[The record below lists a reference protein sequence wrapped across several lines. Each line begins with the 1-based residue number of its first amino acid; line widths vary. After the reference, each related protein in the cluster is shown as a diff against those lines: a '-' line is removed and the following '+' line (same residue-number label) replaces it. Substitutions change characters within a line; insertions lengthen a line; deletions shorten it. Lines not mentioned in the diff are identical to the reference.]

1 MISMHTAIGAVID
14 SVEEADLLLS
24 TTGFISRT
32 AHFTQDRSGNFYMIG
47 SMGLLSSLGLGLAL
61 MRPDRRVVV
70 LDGDGS
76 ALMSMGTMA
85 LIASESP
92 QNLLHVVLDN
102 EVYESTG
109 SQPSISSAIS
119 LASVAEGAGYAE
131 VLQVDDLAGLKG
143 GLADLKAK
151 RGPALLLVKALEV
164 IDSEL
169 PRVSLQPA
177 EIRDRFR
184 DHIVSLAIAPTR

>member
-1 MISMHTAIGAVID
+1 MISMHTAIGAVVD

-70 LDGDGS
+70 LDGD
-76 ALMSMGTMA
+76 
-85 LIASESP
+85 
-92 QNLLHVVLDN
+92 
-102 EVYESTG
+102 
-109 SQPSISSAIS
+109 AIS